1 DDAFFV
7 CDLGDVVKKYVRW
20 QKNFPRIV
28 PYYAIK
34 CNPDETMLKLMI
46 GLGAGFDCASK
57 AEIRQMLS
65 LGASPEKI
73 IFANPCKQTSHVRY
87 AKENNIKPVVF
98 DNKEELVKM
107 KKNYPN
113 ADLVLRIQTDDSQSV
128 CPFSMKYGAH
138 PDSCPQLLDTAYK
151 MGLNVV
157 GISFHVGSG
166 CTDVQAFVKAI
177 QNARVLFDY
186 AESIGYHFTLLDI
199 GGGFPGTENVDL
211 KFEEIASMVNLAL
224 DDLFPKSDFPHVQI
238 IAEPGR
244 YFAASAY
251 TLATNII
258 AKRAV
263 LQGVPGEEADSPK
276 GKIFQNLSFMYYVN
290 DGIYGSFNCLFF
302 DHAQVT
308 PQILKGESIIIA
320 GIICIIKP
328 SGVCCYFQ
336 TKQNGVRFSSSIW
349 GPTCDGLD
357 QICEHVMLP
366 ELTTGNWIIWEDM
379 GAYTI
384 SAGSAFNGFKTT
396 KMFYVI

>member
-199 GGGFPGTENVDL
+199 GGGFPGTEN
-211 KFEEIASMVNLAL
+211 IASMVNLAL

-263 LQGVPGEEADSPK
+263 LQGVPA
-276 GKIFQNLSFMYYVN
+276 FMYYVN

-308 PQILKGESIIIA
+308 PQILKHNNSWHYL
-320 GIICIIKP
+320 IKP
-328 SGVCCYFQ
+328 SGQ

-396 KMFYVI
+396 KMFYVISEN